1 MANIEISSQTG
12 KDFSGD
18 VLIVPIFS
26 GRERHRLPL
35 AVSKV
40 ARQVMDEGD
49 FKAGYGEVVP
59 LHHPNGV
66 KDSRWMLLVGLGDED
81 AISLNKIR
89 RAVGT
94 GARHALKKGWK
105 SVGVLAPSTSSL
117 EHDEIQVAVLEGAL
131 LGDYDQVA
139 FKGAKAGEAKPE
151 AKRFERIEIFTNGE
165 DTRKVRRRQP
175 AIEAGTVA
183 CHRVRDLANTPPS
196 DLSPELFAEQAQK
209 LAKQHKVGIEV
220 LDGPALEKGNFN
232 CILAVGRGSTHGPRV
247 VKLEYKPK
255 EKAKKHVVLV
265 GKGVT
270 FDSGGLSLKD
280 ASSMETMK
288 DDMTGAAI
296 VLSTLL
302 ACAQAEIPVQVTG
315 LIGLAENMPD
325 GNSYKPGD
333 VLRSRSGKTIEVL
346 NTDAEGRLVLADL
359 LHYASEMKPD
369 HIVDLATLTGACLV
383 ALGDSVNALFTP
395 DAKLAEAL
403 DLAGKAT
410 GEHLWQL
417 PLVEEYR
424 ELLKSPLAD
433 IKNITGT
440 KWGGSITAALFLSE
454 FVDGASWAHI
464 DLAGA
469 WSGKE
474 RDYRPY
480 GASGEGPRFLLQWLA
495 D

>member
-1 MANIEISSQTG
+1 MATIEISSQSG

-49 FKAGYGEVVP
+49 FKADYGELVP

-89 RAVGT
+89 KAVGT
-94 GARHALKKGWK
+94 AARHALKKRWK

-117 EHDEIQVAVLEGAL
+117 EHDEIQGAVLEGAL
-131 LGDYDQVA
+131 LANFDQVT
-139 FKGAKAGEAKPE
+139 FKGKAE
-151 AKRFERIEIFTNGE
+151 AKRFDRIELFTNGE

-175 AIEAGTVA
+175 AIEAGTTA
-183 CHRVRDLANTPPS
+183 CHRVRELANTPPS
-196 DLSPELFAEQAQK
+196 DLSPELFAEMAQK
-209 LAKQHKVGIEV
+209 LAKQHKLGIEV
-220 LDGPALEKGNFN
+220 LDVPALEKGNFN
-232 CILAVGRGSTHGPRV
+232 CILAVGRGSSKPSRV

-255 EKAKKHVVLV
+255 EKAKKHIVLV
-265 GKGVT
+265 GKGVC

-315 LIGLAENMPD
+315 LLGLVENMPD

-369 HIVDLATLTGACLV
+369 HIIDLATLTGACLV

-395 DAKLAEAL
+395 DSKLAEAM
-403 DLAGKAT
+403 DRAGKAT

-424 ELLKSPLAD
+424 DLLKSPLAD
-433 IKNITGT
+433 LKNITGS
-440 KWGGSITAALFLSE
+440 KWGGSITAALFLQE
-454 FVDGASWAHI
+454 FVDGISWAHV

-469 WSGKE
+469 WSSKE

>member
-1 MANIEISSQTG
+1 MATIEISSQSG

-49 FKAGYGEVVP
+49 FKADYGEVVP

-81 AISLNKIR
+81 AVSLNKIR
-89 RAVGT
+89 KAVGT
-94 GARHALKKGWK
+94 AARHALKKGWK

-117 EHDEIQVAVLEGAL
+117 EHDEIQAAVLEGSL
-131 LGDYDQVA
+131 LADFDQIT
-139 FKGAKAGEAKPE
+139 FKGPKAAAKH
-151 AKRFERIEIFTNGE
+151 FERVEIFTNGE

-175 AIEAGTVA
+175 AIEAGAIA
-183 CHRVRDLANTPPS
+183 CHRVREFANTPPS
-196 DLSPELFAEQAQK
+196 DLSPEGFAEQAQK
-209 LAKQHKVGIEV
+209 LAKQHKIAFEV
-220 LDGPALEKGNFN
+220 MDVPALEKGNFN
-232 CILAVGRGSTHGPRV
+232 CILAVGRGSSKAPRV

-255 EKAKKHVVLV
+255 EKAKKHIVLV

-296 VLSTLL
+296 VLATLL

-315 LIGLAENMPD
+315 LMGLVENMPD

-395 DAKLAEAL
+395 DSKLAEAL

-424 ELLKSPLAD
+424 DLLKSPLAD
-433 IKNITGT
+433 LKNITGT
-440 KWGGSITAALFLSE
+440 KWGGSITAALFLQE
-454 FVDGASWAHI
+454 FVEGTSWAHV

-469 WSGKE
+469 WSSKE
-474 RDYRPY
+474 RDYRTY